1 MFNLFGK
8 KQSNLLTGIVSGEG
22 GTAVASIKQH
32 GKGQPEL
39 LSCDFSASSDST
51 PGSLGGLLGSAQYK
65 SPCSAL
71 LPVGEYQLLVVDA
84 PEVPPEEMAA
94 AIRWRIQEMIDFHI
108 DDAVLD
114 IFDAPP
120 AGPANSKQ
128 VYVVVARTDTIRQ
141 RIDGLEQAGINL
153 EIIDIPELAMRNIA
167 ACLPED
173 EAGLVSL
180 YFGEDHCLITIT
192 HNATLYLTRSID
204 IGYRELQEQ
213 AASPQALCNRLAL
226 EIQRSMDYYE
236 HNYHQAAIKAVAL
249 LPVPVTLFGLADALQ
264 QTLGVSTRMVNV
276 DDIVDCDA
284 TPDDTHAA
292 DCLLAV
298 GSALRT
304 EAVAL

>member
-1 MFNLFGK
+1 L
-8 KQSNLLTGIVSGEG
+8 SNT
-22 GTAVASIKQH
+22 QNR
-32 GKGQPEL
+32 
-39 LSCDFSASSDST
+39 
-51 PGSLGGLLGSAQYK
+51 

-71 LPVGEYQLLVVDA
+71 LSVGDYQLLVVDA
-84 PEVPPEEMAA
+84 PEVPPEEIAA
-94 AIRWRIQEMIDFHI
+94 AIRWRIQDMIDFHI

-120 AGPANSKQ
+120 SGPANSKQ
-128 VYVVVARTDTIRQ
+128 VYVVVARTNTVRQ
-141 RIDGLEQAGINL
+141 RIGELEQAGVNL
-153 EIIDIPELAMRNIA
+153 EVIDIPELAMRNIA

-180 YFGEDHCLITIT
+180 YFGEDRCLITIT

-204 IGYRELQEQ
+204 VGYRQLQEE

-236 HNYHQAAIKAVAL
+236 HNYHQAAVRAVAI
-249 LPVPVTLFGLADALQ
+249 LPIPVTLFGLADALQ
-264 QTLGVSTRMVNV
+264 QSLGVSTRMISVNDV
-276 DDIVDCDA
+276 IDCDIQ
-284 TPDDTHAA
+284 PDEVHAA

-304 EAVAL
+304 EAVTR

>member
-1 MFNLFGK
+1 MFNLFGN
-8 KQSNLLTGIVSGEG
+8 KQGNSLTGIVSGEG
-22 GTAVASIKQH
+22 GTAVASIRRH

-39 LSCDFSASSDST
+39 QSCDFSASSGSTSDS
-51 PGSLGGLLGSAQYK
+51 LAGLLNSTQNR

-71 LPVGEYQLLVVDA
+71 LSFGEYQLLVVDA

-120 AGPANSKQ
+120 SGPANSKQ
-128 VYVVVARTDTIRQ
+128 VYVVVARTDTVRQ
-141 RIDGLEQAGINL
+141 RIDELEQAGINL

-180 YFGEDHCLITIT
+180 YFGEDRCLITIT

-236 HNYHQAAIKAVAL
+236 HNYHQAAIKAVAI
-249 LPVPVTLFGLADALQ
+249 LPVPVTLFGLTDALQ
-264 QTLGVSTRMVNV
+264 QALGVSTRIINA
-276 DDIVDCDA
+276 DDIVDCDSR
-284 TPDDTHAA
+284 PDDIHAA
-292 DCLLAV
+292 DCLLAI